1 MTRALIVD
9 DKEDNLYYL
18 RALLEGHG
26 CMVEVARHGAEAL
39 FRARQAPPDLVV
51 SDLLMPVMDGYTLL
65 RHWKAD
71 ARLKATPFIVYTA
84 TYTEAEDERL
94 AMSLGADA
102 FILKPAE
109 PEAFLARLREVQA
122 NAAAALPTPPRHQ
135 SGDEKE
141 LLKVYSETLIR
152 KLEEKSLQLEA
163 ANRALQQDIAERMQA
178 EERLRESE
186 ERFRATFEQ
195 AAVGIAHVDADGR
208 FLRVNDKLCEIT
220 GHPRDELLRLTF
232 SDLTAPEDR
241 PEGEEARLSMLAR
254 RRATYTAEKRYRR
267 KDGSLIWVS
276 LVTTLLRDQAGA
288 PKYFI
293 TVIAD
298 ITQRRNMEQQ
308 FLRAQ
313 RMESIGTLASGIA
326 HDLNNVLAPIMMSLE
341 LLKLK
346 LTEAE
351 DLELL
356 GTLHASAQRGAAL
369 IRQVLSFSRG
379 LEGRHL
385 TLAPLQILE
394 DIRKII
400 GDTFPKNI
408 AFRLKSAPDL
418 PTVTGDPTQ
427 LHQVFMNLCVNAR
440 DAMPNGGQLTVTL
453 ERAALDEVYAGMD
466 PDAKPGDYVLIK
478 VTDTGTG
485 MPPEIRDRIFE
496 PFFTTKETG
505 QGTGLGLSTVLAIVR
520 SHAGFIHVHSE
531 PGKGSEFQVYL
542 PARAAAVA
550 DEEAEMPSPPLPQ
563 GHGELVLVVDDE
575 EAIRAVAKRML
586 EQFGYRTLLATHG
599 AEAVA
604 LYAQH
609 RADIAVVLTDMAM
622 PVMDGP
628 SLVVALKSID
638 PGVRI
643 IGTSGLMADG
653 NPAKVISAGVRHFV
667 SKPYTAETMLGTLA
681 AVLQEPA

>member
-1 MTRALIVD
+1 MTRVLIVD
-9 DKEDNLYYL
+9 DKEENLYYL

-26 CMVEVARHGAEAL
+26 CTVDAAHHGAEAL
-39 FRARQAPPDLVV
+39 FKARQAPPDLVV

-71 ARLKATPFIVYTA
+71 ARLKAAPFIVYTA

-109 PEAFLARLREVQA
+109 PEAFLARLREVRA
-122 NAAAALPTPPRHQ
+122 NAAAAIPTPPRHQ
-135 SGDEKE
+135 SGDERE

-163 ANRALQQDIAERMQA
+163 ANRALQQDIAERVQA

-195 AAVGIAHVDADGR
+195 AAVGIAHVGTDGR

-220 GHPRDELLRLTF
+220 GHSRDELLRLTF
-232 SDLTAPEDR
+232 SDLTVPEDR
-241 PEGEEARLSMLAR
+241 PEGEEARLAMLAR
-254 RRATYTAEKRYRR
+254 RQNTYTTEKRYRR
-267 KDGSLIWVS
+267 KDGGIIWVS
-276 LVTTLLRDQAGA
+276 IVTTLLRDPAGE

-293 TVIAD
+293 AVTAD

-346 LTEAE
+346 LPEA
-351 DLELL
+351 DDQELL
-356 GTLHASAQRGAAL
+356 GTLHASAQRGTAL

-379 LEGRHL
+379 MEGRHL
-385 TLAPLQILE
+385 TLNPVHILE

-408 AFRLKSAPDL
+408 VFRLKSAPGL
-418 PTVTGDPTQ
+418 PAVTGDPTQ

-440 DAMPNGGQLTVTL
+440 DAMPDGGRLTVTL
-453 ERAALDEVYAGMD
+453 EQVVLDEVYAGMN
-466 PDAKPGDYVLIK
+466 PNCRPGAYV
-478 VTDTGTG
+478 VVRVADTGTG
-485 MPPEIRDRIFE
+485 IPPAVCERIFE

-505 QGTGLGLSTVLAIVR
+505 KGTGLGLSTALAIVR
-520 SHAGFIHVHSE
+520 SHDGFIQVHSE
-531 PGKGSEFQVYL
+531 PGKGAEFQVYL
-542 PARAAAVA
+542 PAHAAAAA
-550 DEEAEMPSPPLPQ
+550 DEADGGPQAQLPH

-575 EAIRAVAKRML
+575 EAIRAVARRML
-586 EQFGYRTLLATHG
+586 ERFGYRVLLANHG

-609 RADIAVVLTDMAM
+609 RGEIAVVLTDMAM

-628 SLVVALKSID
+628 ALIVALKAID

-643 IGTSGLMADG
+643 IGSSGLMTDG
-653 NPAKVISAGVRHFV
+653 GTAQVMNAGVRHFV
-667 SKPYTAETMLGTLA
+667 PKPYTAEIMLSTLA